1 MGRDR
6 SAFLLISFGG
16 PEGMEEVEPFLQ
28 AVTQGRSVPPDRIR
42 EVAKHYE
49 RFDGVSPINEECRR
63 FLSAVEA
70 EFHKR
75 DVSVSIYWGN
85 RFSQPFLKDVV
96 RQMTAD
102 GVTHAV
108 ASPTCVF
115 DAPASWDAYKMAL
128 ESALEEFREAGEVT
142 PQVELL
148 PSFHD
153 EPEFLETVADGVI
166 RCLDEIPLGRRAATH
181 VMFSAHSLPEA
192 MAARSPYAEQFESCS
207 AIVAK
212 RIGLAGSGWSIAYQS
227 RSGPPH
233 QPWLRPD
240 IFERTDALVASGQV
254 SDIVVVPIG
263 FPIRHMEV
271 VYDLDVELAAHCK
284 SLGLNMFRSATPD
297 SDPRMIAMTMRRVE
311 NRLETMKNA
320 GGG

>member
-1 MGRDR
+1 MERDR

-28 AVTQGRSVPPDRIR
+28 AVTQGRPVPPDRIR
-42 EVAKHYE
+42 AVAKHYE

-63 FLSAVEA
+63 FLSAMEV

-75 DVSVSIYWGN
+75 DASVSMYWGN

-102 GVTHAV
+102 GVIHAV

-115 DAPASWDAYKMAL
+115 DAPASWDAYKRAL
-128 ESALEEFREAGEVT
+128 ESALEEIHEAGEEK
-142 PQVELL
+142 PRIELL
-148 PSFHD
+148 PSFHN
-153 EPEFLETVADGVI
+153 ESEFLETVVDGVL
-166 RCLDEIPLGRRAATH
+166 RCMDEIPLERRAKTH

-192 MAARSPYAEQFESCS
+192 MAARSPYAEQFETCS
-207 AIVAK
+207 RLVAK
-212 RIGLAGSGWSIAYQS
+212 RIGLAESEWSIAFQS

-240 IFERTDALVASGQV
+240 IFERAEALAASDEV
-254 SDIVVVPIG
+254 SDLIVVPIG

-284 SLGLNMFRSATPD
+284 SLGLNMLRSATPD
-297 SDPRMIAMTMRRVE
+297 SDPRIIAMTARRVA
-311 NRLETMKNA
+311 NRLKTM
-320 GGG
+320 